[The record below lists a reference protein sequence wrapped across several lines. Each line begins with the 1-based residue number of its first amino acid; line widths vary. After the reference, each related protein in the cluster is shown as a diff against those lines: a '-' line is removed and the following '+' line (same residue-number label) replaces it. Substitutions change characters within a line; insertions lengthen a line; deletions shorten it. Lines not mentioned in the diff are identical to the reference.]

1 MLPPTLFARAL
12 ITLIATFG
20 IFTVLTFVAIVN
32 YALAPVAKRSAE
44 DFTSL
49 MLLSTRTL
57 VQLPEEI
64 RDDYRERLDK
74 DYGLLLVSEQHPPP
88 QLEPYFFP
96 YLVRLEDALERRLNR
111 PVPILSHR
119 IEGKRW
125 FWVELFAGG
134 QRIWAGFP
142 RDRIDTHPLQGLL
155 IILGSAV
162 VLVLLTAAVLARRVT
177 SPLTALARAAEDV
190 ALGQSPNPLPETGPR
205 ELASL
210 ARQFNHTSRQVN
222 ELLSNRTLMLAGISH
237 DLRTPLTRLRLSLEM
252 LPEDTDKALL
262 TRMERDIDQMNTLIS
277 ESVELG
283 RTLGAGRKSDVE
295 LNVLI
300 KDLVAHETRILWLS
314 RARCRCRINELALR
328 RILGN
333 LIENALRYSNG
344 IVEVHLDCRLSAPVI
359 FVLDRGPGVP
369 EHEREAVFRPFYRL
383 EHSRNRRTGGTG
395 LGLAIARQLAIA
407 NDIELHLGNRK
418 GGGSIVSVR
427 LSAC

>member
-12 ITLIATFG
+12 ITLVATFG
-20 IFTVLTFVAIVN
+20 IFAVLTFAAIVN
-32 YALAPVAKRSAE
+32 YALAPVARRSAE
-44 DFTSL
+44 DLTSL
-49 MLLSTRTL
+49 MVLSARTL
-57 VQLPEEI
+57 VKLPEEI
-64 RDDYRERLDK
+64 RDDYLNRLDQ
-74 DYGLLLVSEQHPPP
+74 DYGLRLMPEQHPPP
-88 QLEPYFFP
+88 PLEPYFFP
-96 YLVRLEDALERRLNR
+96 YLVRLEEALERRLNR
-111 PVPILSHR
+111 PVPVLSHR
-119 IEGKRW
+119 IDGKRW

-177 SPLTALARAAEDV
+177 SPLTVLARAAEDV
-190 ALGQSPNPLPETGPR
+190 ARGQSPNPLPETGPR

-252 LPEDTDKALL
+252 LPEETDTALL
-262 TRMERDIDQMNTLIS
+262 NRMERDIDQMNTLIS

-283 RTLGAGRKSDVE
+283 RTLGAGKKSDVD
-295 LNVLI
+295 LDALI
-300 KDLVAHETRILWLS
+300 NDIVAHEDRIRWVGKQE
-314 RARCRCRINELALR
+314 CHCRINELALR

-333 LIENALRYSNG
+333 LIENALRYSNEL
-344 IVEVHLDCRLSAPVI
+344 VEVHLDCRLSAPVI

-369 EHEREAVFRPFYRL
+369 EREREAVFRPFYRL

-407 NDIELHLGNRK
+407 NDIELHLGARK
-418 GGGSIVSVR
+418 GGGSVVSVR